1 MTFPSRML
9 ALTAILALA
18 ACEGMTRQEQMVVG
32 GLTGAA
38 LGGLTA
44 KALENDDDWM
54 IIGALA
60 GAAIALLYA
69 PTSGRKLQRQLK
81 DALDDQVEN
90 VQDAVKK
97 FTR

>member
-1 MTFPSRML
+1 MFGRREPTFNIYSL
-9 ALTAILALA
+9 LTF
-18 ACEGMTRQEQMVVG
+18 
-32 GLTGAA
+32 
-38 LGGLTA
+38 
-44 KALENDDDWM
+44 

-60 GAAIALLYA
+60 GAAVALLYA
-69 PTSGRKLQRQLK
+69 PTTGRKLQRQLK

>member
-1 MTFPSRML
+1 MFGRREPTFNIYSV
-9 ALTAILALA
+9 LTF
-18 ACEGMTRQEQMVVG
+18 
-32 GLTGAA
+32 
-38 LGGLTA
+38 
-44 KALENDDDWM
+44 

-60 GAAIALLYA
+60 GAAVALLYA

>member
-1 MTFPSRML
+1 MFGRREPTFNIYSL
-9 ALTAILALA
+9 LTF
-18 ACEGMTRQEQMVVG
+18 
-32 GLTGAA
+32 
-38 LGGLTA
+38 
-44 KALENDDDWM
+44 

>member
-1 MTFPSRML
+1 MFGRREPTFNIYSL
-9 ALTAILALA
+9 LTF
-18 ACEGMTRQEQMVVG
+18 
-32 GLTGAA
+32 
-38 LGGLTA
+38 
-44 KALENDDDWM
+44 

-60 GAAIALLYA
+60 GAAVALLYA